1 MIFWWIG
8 KAAKFNVIVFDSKLL
23 NSITFYVY
31 NNEPTET
38 PDVDSVIELY
48 VRLESKDVPIKV
60 FLLTDMRYCALFVG
74 VIVHVDAVTPT
85 AKGL

>member
-1 MIFWWIG
+1 M
-8 KAAKFNVIVFDSKLL
+8 
-23 NSITFYVY
+23 Y

-38 PDVDSVIELY
+38 PDVDCVIELY

-60 FLLTDMRYCALFVG
+60 FLSTDMRYCALFVG